1 MKPKALLLFA
11 VLLFSQ
17 LADAKEYKLVVRGKG
32 QSSKGHTE
40 VTVHGGA
47 EGDSITVT
55 PGATATSITVTLH
68 DADGNVVSH
77 DLLSTLGDEL
87 TLQTPP
93 TSGGGCLMVIRDDN
107 DVVFTEQVE

>member
-1 MKPKALLLFA
+1 MKQKALLLFV
-11 VLLFSQ
+11 VLLISQ

-47 EGDSITVT
+47 DGDSITVT

-68 DADGNVVSH
+68 DALGNVVSH

-93 TSGGGCLMVIRDDN
+93 TSGGCLMVIRDDN

>member
-1 MKPKALLLFA
+1 MTMLLTA
-11 VLLFSQ
+11 MTV
-17 LADAKEYKLVVRGKG
+17 AAKDYKIVVKSGHG
-32 QSSKGHTE
+32 TTKGHTE

-77 DLLSTLGDEL
+77 DMLSILGDEL
-87 TLQTPP
+87 TLETPP
-93 TSGGGCLMVIRDDN
+93 STGGGCLMVIRDDN

>member
-1 MKPKALLLFA
+1 MIAML
-11 VLLFSQ
+11 
-17 LADAKEYKLVVRGKG
+17 LVVTTIAAKDYKIVVKSGHG
-32 QSSKGHTE
+32 TTKGHTE

-68 DADGNVVSH
+68 DADGNVVCY
-77 DLLSTLGDEL
+77 DQLSTLGDEL
-87 TLQTPP
+87 TLETPP
-93 TSGGGCLMVIRDDN
+93 STGGCLMIIRDDN

>member
-1 MKPKALLLFA
+1 MTMLLTA
-11 VLLFSQ
+11 MTV
-17 LADAKEYKLVVRGKG
+17 AAKDYKIVVKSGHG
-32 QSSKGHTE
+32 TTKGHTE

-47 EGDSITVT
+47 DGDSITVT

-68 DADGNVVSH
+68 DALGNVVSH

-93 TSGGGCLMVIRDDN
+93 TPGGCLMVIRDDN

>member
-1 MKPKALLLFA
+1 MALSA
-11 VLLFSQ
+11 T
-17 LADAKEYKLVVRGKG
+17 AKEYKVVVKG
-32 QSSKGHTE
+32 PSNLPKGHTE

-93 TSGGGCLMVIRDDN
+93 TAGGCLIIIRDDN